1 MLSNKEIKDKLKIT
15 RKAASFARYLG
26 ISYQGLSARLKS
38 DKPKDNLYGVYVE
51 YLLNDNKT

>member
-1 MLSNKEIKDKLKIT
+1 MLSNNQIKEKLRIT

-38 DKPKDNLYGVYVE
+38 DKPKDNLFGMYVE
-51 YLLNDNKT
+51 YLLNDDKT